1 MPRLFAAVLVLML
14 TACSTT
20 PAAPPAPPANV
31 DIVPLNYLPSLKG
44 DYLRLAS
51 KETGWP
57 YHVYVR
63 FPEGYDPTGG
73 KRYPVV
79 YLLDGDSLFPMLAPT
94 HLFLTYDEKLPEAV
108 VVGIAY
114 GGLDPAV
121 NRRGLDFSP
130 PAADAG
136 EGQGGA
142 DAFLA
147 LLRTELLPEVERRY
161 RVDPA
166 RRVLVGQRR
175 GGQVVLYSA
184 FVDPDLFWGRIASNP
199 AFHPGHE
206 RLFRAPAAAT
216 RHDLGLVV
224 ASGGHDRPP
233 LREAALAWFDAWR
246 GRDAPW
252 ALHAIT
258 IPGGTHAADI
268 GNSDRAGMRWLFA
281 DRGDAPSP

>member
-1 MPRLFAAVLVLML
+1 MPWLLACVAAPL
-14 TACSTT
+14 
-20 PAAPPAPPANV
+20 PAASPGTSVHPV
-31 DIVPLNYLPSLKG
+31 VPLDHLPALKG
-44 DYLRLAS
+44 DHFVQAS
-51 KETGWP
+51 PALGRSF
-57 YHVYVR
+57 HVDVR
-63 FPEGYDPTGG
+63 YPEGYAAAPTS
-73 KRYPVV
+73 RSPVV
-79 YLLDGDSLFPMLAPT
+79 YLLYGDSLFPILAAT
-94 HLFLTYDEKLPEAV
+94 HLFLHDDDALPEAV